1 MSSYNYNN
9 SGVGG
14 MGVGGGSSNY
24 SDPYANIMN
33 NNNYYATPAAT
44 AQQQQQQQ
52 YQQYFDDYEQ
62 EQPEFDK
69 TEEEIDEEMQRELAE
84 DAPWKKIQQ
93 NTFTR
98 WANEHLK
105 LLNRRIE
112 DLQWDLS
119 DGLNLI
125 ALIEVLSH
133 KKLPRYNK
141 KPMFRSQRLENV
153 SVALDFLENVEHIK
167 LVNIDSTH
175 LVDGKLKLIL
185 GLIWT
190 LILHYSISMPMW
202 EGEDQDPSK
211 RGKNATPKQKL
222 MDWIQSR
229 MPPDLP
235 ISNFTT
241 DWNDGRA
248 IGALVDS
255 CAPGLYPDWSN
266 NDPSNKLRNAKEAM
280 DLAEQWLGIPQL
292 IRPEEMLDPKVDE
305 LSMMTYLSQYP
316 NAKLKP
322 GANLKPKTNAN
333 RVRCYGKGI
342 EPSGNLIDAPTKFF
356 VETFNAGPGEVE
368 VAIVNPKGQ
377 LEPVNARFFYQILH
391 FRTFESISLINTR

>member
-1 MSSYNYNN
+1 MSSSSSYYNN
-9 SGVGG
+9 G
-14 MGVGGGSSNY
+14 MQGDQSMPAYAN
-24 SDPYANIMN
+24 DPYINP
-33 NNNYYATPAAT
+33 YAYGQPQQLPLSP
-44 AQQQQQQQ
+44 QQQH
-52 YQQYFDDYEQ
+52 YQQYMDEYE
-62 EQPEFDK
+62 EPEFDK

-105 LLNRRIE
+105 LVNRRID

-119 DGLNLI
+119 DGLNII
-125 ALIEVLSH
+125 ALVEVLSH
-133 KKLPRYNK
+133 KKLPRHNK
-141 KPMFRSQRLENV
+141 KPMFRSQKLENV
-153 SVALDFLENVEHIK
+153 SVALDFLENVEHIR

-190 LILHYSISMPMW
+190 LILHYSITMPMW
-202 EGEDQDPSK
+202 ESEEQDPSK

-255 CAPGLYPDWSN
+255 CAPGLYPDWQTN
-266 NDPSNKLRNAKEAM
+266 EPGDKFKNAKEAM

-292 IRPEEMLDPKVDE
+292 IKPEEMNDPKVDE

-316 NAKLKP
+316 QSKLKP
-322 GANLKPKTNAN
+322 GAPVTNKAN
-333 RVRCYGKGI
+333 PSRVRCYGKGI
-342 EPSGNLIDAPTKFF
+342 EPTGNLIDAPTKFF
-356 VETFNAGPGEVE
+356 VETFSAGQGDVE
-368 VAIVNPKGQ
+368 VTIINPKGQ
-377 LEPVNARFFYQILH
+377 KEPVILYFFFFFL
-391 FRTFESISLINTR
+391 FKKW

>member
-1 MSSYNYNN
+1 MSYYGNN
-9 SGVGG
+9 GVGG
-14 MGVGGGSSNY
+14 DVYNN
-24 SDPYANIMN
+24 PYGNDN
-33 NNNYYATPAAT
+33 NNNWYPN
-44 AQQQQQQQ
+44 QQQQQH
-52 YQQYFDDYEQ
+52 YQQYIEDYNEQ
-62 EQPEFDK
+62 EYDK

-105 LLNRRIE
+105 LVNRRID
-112 DLQWDLS
+112 DLQNDFS

-133 KKLPRYNK
+133 KKLARFNK
-141 KPMFRSQRLENV
+141 KPMFRSQKLENV
-153 SVALDFLENVEHIK
+153 SVVLDFLENIEHIR
-167 LVNIDSTH
+167 LVNIDSSH

-202 EGEDQDPSK
+202 EGEEQDPSK
-211 RGKNATPKQKL
+211 RGKNLTPKQKL
-222 MDWIQSR
+222 LDWINSR

-235 ISNFTT
+235 INNFTT

-255 CAPGLYPDWSN
+255 CAPGLYPDWQN
-266 NDPSNKLRNAKEAM
+266 NDPRNTLNNAKEAM
-280 DLAEQWLGIPQL
+280 DLAEQYLGIPQL
-292 IRPEEMLDPKVDE
+292 IKPEEMVNPKIDE

-316 NAKLKP
+316 NAKIAKNAPLKQT
-322 GANLKPKTNAN
+322 TNAS

-342 EPSGNLIDAPTKFF
+342 EPTGNVVDAPAKFF
-356 VETFNAGPGEVE
+356 VETQNAGKGNLEV
-368 VAIVNPKGQ
+368 IVINPKGQ
-377 LEPVNARFFYQILH
+377 KEPVNIFYY
-391 FRTFESISLINTR
+391 LI